1 MKVNVFIDKNHE
13 EEIQIFAHEKT
24 ALIEKI
30 EELVN
35 DFSIEIIAY
44 NDKEIVRL
52 NLDDIYCFITESNKL
67 FAITEKE
74 KLLVKSRLYNI
85 EEKLSCDFIK
95 INKSCI
101 ANIKKI
107 DRFNASISGTLEVK
121 FKNSYTEYVS
131 RRSIKAVKER
141 LGL

>member
-1 MKVNVFIDKNHE
+1 MKINFFIDKNHE
-13 EEIQIFAHEKT
+13 EEILIYAHEKT
-24 ALIEKI
+24 ALISKI

-35 DFSIEIIAY
+35 DFSAEITAY
-44 NDKEIVRL
+44 NDKEIIRL
-52 NLDDIYCFITESNKL
+52 NLGEICCFVTENNKL
-67 FAITEKE
+67 FAITENE
-74 KLLVKSRLYNI
+74 KLLIKSRLYSI

-121 FKNSYTEYVS
+121 FKNGYTEYVS

>member
-1 MKVNVFIDKNHE
+1 MKINVFIDKNRE

-30 EELVN
+30 EELVS
-35 DFSIEIIAY
+35 DFSTEITAY
-44 NDKEIVRL
+44 GNKEIVRL
-52 NLDDIYCFITESNKL
+52 NLVDVYCFITESNKL
-67 FAITEKE
+67 FAITENE
-74 KLLVKSRLYNI
+74 KLLVKSRLYSI
-85 EEKLSCDFIK
+85 EEKLSRDFIK

-121 FKNSYTEYVS
+121 FKNGYTEYVS

>member
-52 NLDDIYCFITESNKL
+52 NLSDIYCFITESNKL

-74 KLLVKSRLYNI
+74 KLLVKSRLYSI